1 MGRRS
6 GCHDDRSAEYDPRNG
21 AVVAHR
27 DRVAAHWGPLEV
39 LWRCRIPSSSA
50 GTAASLPKH
59 QPCVSLLSCE
69 GVGLVCTVLTKS
81 ASRAA
86 AVREDGTAISPAVP
100 GRQGAR

>member
-6 GCHDDRSAEYDPRNG
+6 GRHDDRSAEDEPRNG
-21 AVVAHR
+21 AVVVRR
-27 DRVAAHWGPLEV
+27 DRAAARWGLLEV

-50 GTAASLPKH
+50 GTVASPPKH

-69 GVGLVCTVLTKS
+69 GVGLVRTVLTKS
-81 ASRAA
+81 TSRAA
-86 AVREDGTAISPAVP
+86 GVREDATATSPAVP